1 MAFRSSLL
9 ILLFSMLGVDIVT
22 SFSTRL
28 AGISQSRNLAI
39 SQTRTTT
46 TTELGVFSFFQKPQ
60 QATPPPPI
68 IPGVGPEGC
77 QLPSPS
83 RINTVPKPLQAKAVV
98 GIFAALFLG
107 TQAFSSVLTDWTAHY
122 EWAQTFRYSWPV
134 VLGAVFVAAG
144 VTHFTVEDEY
154 CNIYPSR
161 GTWGLW
167 YLPGSPQF
175 HVQWTGVAE
184 IFGGVGLLLG
194 GAIDSPLFPV
204 YFDSPNLL
212 SSNAGLLSDS
222 AAALCLLTLAVTPA
236 NIYMYTHGARLPKE
250 GPAVPISFHV
260 IRGAFQVVLL
270 GLLYQMGE
278 GTFDAWQT
286 SLWSMNTQIM

>member
-1 MAFRSSLL
+1 MAFRGSLL
-9 ILLFSMLGVDIVT
+9 LLLFSMLDVGIVT

-28 AGISQSRNLAI
+28 AGISQSRNLVKSQARTAI
-39 SQTRTTT
+39 

-60 QATPPPPI
+60 QESLPPPVLS
-68 IPGVGPEGC
+68 GVGPEGC

-83 RINTVPKPLQAKAVV
+83 RINTVPKPIQAKAVV

-107 TQAFSSVLTDWTAHY
+107 TQAFSSVLTDWTAQY
-122 EWAQTFRYSWPV
+122 EWLQNFRYSWP

-184 IFGGVGLLLG
+184 ILGGVGLLLG
-194 GAIDSPLFPV
+194 GAMDSPLFPV

-222 AAALCLLTLAVTPA
+222 AAALCLLTLAMTPA

-260 IRGAFQVVLL
+260 IRGAFQIVLL

-278 GTFDAWQT
+278 GTFDAWLT
-286 SLWSMNTQIM
+286 SSWSMSAQIM